1 MKIRAKIIISVLV
14 FLAIGGASLRYF
26 NSKSSEAK
34 AQPEP
39 KNGSG
44 NIVVKV
50 ATIKKEDFILT
61 LDYVGSLKAKDEAS
75 VVSKVPGKLV
85 EYAVN
90 EGDLVQ
96 KGQAIANIDR
106 DETGLKFELA
116 KVESPLAGVVGR
128 ILLDKGA
135 AVEPNKDALAIIV
148 DMEEMIVRLN
158 IPEQDI
164 PYIKKT
170 LKAVVK
176 VDAYPLEEFPGEV
189 SRVSEMVDPQTRT
202 LPIEIRILNKEHKL
216 KSGMFARIKII
227 AAELKGVLVLHQDA
241 IIQEMGEKFVFLVK
255 NNIADKRKV
264 VLGKRDDG
272 KIEILEGVR
281 EGDEVIVFGQQGLKD
296 GASVAVSKE

>member
-1 MKIRAKIIISVLV
+1 MKTRVKVILIIA
-14 FLAIGGASLRYF
+14 FLFVGSATLKYF
-26 NSKSSEAK
+26 IAQPGNAQ

-39 KNGSG
+39 KNNAG

-96 KGQAIANIDR
+96 KGQLIANIDR

-116 KVESPLAGVVGR
+116 KVESPLQGVVGR
-128 ILLDKGA
+128 ILLDKGETVA
-135 AVEPNKDALAIIV
+135 PNKDVLAIIV
-148 DMEEMIVRLN
+148 DMDEMVVRLS

-164 PYIKKT
+164 PYMQKA
-170 LKAVVK
+170 LKAVIK
-176 VDAYPLEEFPGEV
+176 VDAYPLEEFQGEI
-189 SRVSEMVDPQTRT
+189 SRVSEMVDAQTRT
-202 LPIEIRILNKEHKL
+202 LPIEIRIPNQVHKL

-227 AAELKGVLVLHQDA
+227 AVQLKGVLVLHQDA
-241 IIQEMGEKFVFLVK
+241 IVQEMGEKFVFLVK
-255 NNIADKRKV
+255 NNLADKRKV
-264 VLGKRDDG
+264 TLGKRDDG
-272 KIEILEGVR
+272 KIEILEGLR

-296 GASVAVSKE
+296 GAPVVVSKE